1 MLFLTQPIKETIMYR
16 SFHPYDVFSE
26 LERLQREMQQSFSGS
41 PSIRGLARG
50 GFPALNVGGTAESVE
65 IYAFTPGVDP
75 NSIEVTLEN
84 GVLTIEGE
92 RKDALPSG
100 DDKATIHIGERFN
113 GRFRRVV
120 SLPDDVD
127 PNAVQA
133 RYRDGVLHISI
144 KRREAAQPRRI
155 SVH

>member
-1 MLFLTQPIKETIMYR
+1 MYR

-26 LERLQREMQQSFSGS
+26 LERMQREMQQSFNAS
-41 PSIRGLARG
+41 PSIRGLTRG
-50 GFPALNVGGTAESVE
+50 GFPAMNVGGTGETVE
-65 IYAFTPGVDP
+65 IYAFIPGVDP
-75 NSIEVTLEN
+75 SSIEVTMEN

-92 RKDALPSG
+92 RKDALPTG
-100 DDKATIHIGERFN
+100 DDKATIHIGERFS

-133 RYRDGVLHISI
+133 QCRDGVLHISI
-144 KRREAAQPRRI
+144 KRREAVQPRRI